1 MSTVLVL
8 NSDYTPL
15 NVTSVQRGFVLVT
28 KGKAEVLRSDE
39 NPIVTG
45 YKTFIRPV
53 IIRLLKYIRH
63 RTRLNK
69 PNRSRIY
76 KRDGYEC
83 VYCGSKKNLT
93 LDHVIPKS
101 RGGSNEWTNL
111 VTCCSKCNRDK
122 DNKTPDEAKMSMS
135 RPAYEPPIMYD
146 DVVLLNV
153 WNDFQKSFK

>member
-1 MSTVLVL
+1 MSRVLVL
-8 NSDYTPL
+8 NFDYTPL

-28 KGKAEVLRSDE
+28 KGKAEVVRSVE
-39 NPIVTG
+39 NPIITG
-45 YKTFIRPV
+45 YNKYVRPV

-69 PNRSRIY
+69 PNRNRIY

-83 VYCGSKKNLT
+83 VYCGSKKHLT
-93 LDHVIPKS
+93 LDHVLPKS

-111 VTCCSKCNRDK
+111 VTCCSKCNRQK
-122 DNKTPDEAKMSMS
+122 DNKTPEEAKMSMNKS
-135 RPAYEPPIMYD
+135 AYEPPIMYD

-153 WNDFQKSFK
+153 WTEFQKSFG

>member
-28 KGKAEVLRSDE
+28 KGKAEVL
-39 NPIVTG
+39 
-45 YKTFIRPV
+45 
-53 IIRLLKYIRH
+53 LKYIRF

-122 DNKTPDEAKMSMS
+122 DNKTPDEAKMKMLKQ
-135 RPAYEPPIMYD
+135 AFEPPIMYD
-146 DVVLLNV
+146 DAVLFNV
-153 WNDFQKSFK
+153 WNEFKKSFV